1 MAQAHKIVP
10 SHPFPL
16 ILKKQNHGKKWGI
29 STSYL
34 DHSYKV
40 VFHIRGTGAP
50 IGQDYPLIFI
60 LKTIPRVDCYIVD
73 DSILDCDIVDVT
85 IQYYI

>member
-1 MAQAHKIVP
+1 M
-10 SHPFPL
+10 
-16 ILKKQNHGKKWGI
+16 
-29 STSYL
+29 
-34 DHSYKV
+34 

-73 DSILDCDIVDVT
+73 DSILDCDIVDIT